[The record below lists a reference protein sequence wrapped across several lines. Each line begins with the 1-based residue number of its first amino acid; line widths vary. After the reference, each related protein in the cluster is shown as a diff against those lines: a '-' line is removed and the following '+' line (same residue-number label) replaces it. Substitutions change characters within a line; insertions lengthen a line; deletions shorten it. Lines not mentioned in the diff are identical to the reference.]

1 MKDVDEQIDHAEDII
16 RAISRLTDR
25 QKIAVLAAMLG
36 YTQSE
41 TGKILGISQQTVS
54 TILGQCVENIE
65 TLGSAS

>member
-41 TGKILGISQQTVS
+41 TGKMMGIKQSAVHYLLQRS
-54 TILGQCVENIE
+54 RP
-65 TLGSAS
+65 TLVRKT

>member
-36 YTQSE
+36 YSQVE
-41 TGKILGISQQTVS
+41 TGKIMGIKQNTVS
-54 TILGQCVENIE
+54 ELLGRGRLAFQKEYDK
-65 TLGSAS
+65 

>member
-41 TGKILGISQQTVS
+41 TGKIMGVRQSAVS
-54 TILGQCVENIE
+54 ELLKRART
-65 TLGSAS
+65 AMRR

>member
-41 TGKILGISQQTVS
+41 TGEIMGIKQNTVS
-54 TILGQCVENIE
+54 EL
-65 TLGSAS
+65 LKRASAVIDTRYCTT

>member
-41 TGKILGISQQTVS
+41 TGKIMGISQHAVHYLLQRS
-54 TILGQCVENIE
+54 RP
-65 TLGSAS
+65 TLVRKT